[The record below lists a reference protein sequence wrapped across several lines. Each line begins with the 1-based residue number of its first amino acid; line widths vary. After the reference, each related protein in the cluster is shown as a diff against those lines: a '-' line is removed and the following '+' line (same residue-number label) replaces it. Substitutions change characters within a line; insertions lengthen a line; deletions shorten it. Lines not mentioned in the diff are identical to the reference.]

1 MAVSLSEG
9 FGEFRSS
16 LEITDLQLAVVST
29 RQQRVREALE
39 TKLDVRDSFL
49 TGSYAR
55 STMIAPLAQADIDVF
70 VVLSADYFK
79 GHSPSSL
86 LELVREGLRSTY
98 PKTPR
103 ISKNGQAVTIRF
115 TDFLVDAVPAFFR
128 KGGGYLIPDTETGR
142 WIATNPKRHVELWSE
157 ANEFHQGDFVPLV
170 KMLKAW
176 NRAHSERFRSFHL
189 ETLVRSIFAET
200 VIDDFPSA
208 LRYFF
213 DQAQGKVDY
222 QLAEPAGYGGDVGAY
237 MTGDLLKAAK
247 DGLLRAEGW
256 ALKAEAAVADEA
268 IDLAFSQYRLIFGDY
283 FPAYG

>member
-9 FGEFRSS
+9 FDEFRSN
-16 LEITDLQLAVVST
+16 LEITDLQSSAVST

-39 TKLDVRDSFL
+39 AKLDVRDSFL

-86 LELVREGLRSTY
+86 LELVREELRGTY

-115 TDFLVDAVPAFFR
+115 TDFLVDVVPAFFR
-128 KGGGYLIPDTETGR
+128 KGGGYLIPNTETGR

-189 ETLVRSIFAET
+189 ETLARSVFAEVT
-200 VIDDFPSA
+200 IDDFPSA

-213 DQAQGKVDY
+213 DQAHGAVDY

-247 DGLLRAEGW
+247 ESLLRAEGW
-256 ALKAEAAVADEA
+256 ALKAEAAIADDG
-268 IDLAFSQYRLIFGDY
+268 IDLAFDQYRLLFGDY

>member
-1 MAVSLSEG
+1 MACSLSEG
-9 FGEFRSS
+9 FDEFRSN
-16 LEITDLQLAVVST
+16 LEITDLQSSAVST

-39 TKLDVRDSFL
+39 AKLDVRDSFL

-55 STMIAPLAQADIDVF
+55 STMIVPLAQADIDVF

-86 LELVREGLRSTY
+86 LELVREELRGTY

-115 TDFLVDAVPAFFR
+115 TDFLVDVVPAFFR
-128 KGGGYLIPDTETGR
+128 KGGGYLIPNTETGR

-176 NRAHSERFRSFHL
+176 NRAHSERYRSFHL
-189 ETLVRSIFAET
+189 ETLARSVFAEAT
-200 VIDDFPSA
+200 IDDFPSA

-213 DQAQGKVDY
+213 DQAHGAVDY

-247 DGLLRAEGW
+247 ESLLRAEGW
-256 ALKAEAAVADEA
+256 ALKAEAAIADDG
-268 IDLAFSQYRLIFGDY
+268 IDLAFDQYRLLFGDY

>member
-1 MAVSLSEG
+1 MATSITEG
-9 FGEFRSS
+9 FDDFRSN
-16 LEITDLQLAVVST
+16 LEITDLQSTVVST

-39 TKLDVRDSFL
+39 AKLDVRDSFL

-55 STMIAPLAQADIDVF
+55 STMIAPLARADLDVC
-70 VVLSADYFK
+70 VVLSADYFMA
-79 GHSPSSL
+79 HTPSSL
-86 LELVREGLRSTY
+86 LELVRENLRETY

-103 ISKNGQAVTIRF
+103 ISNNGQAVTIRF
-115 TDFLVDAVPAFFR
+115 TDFLMDVVPAFYR
-128 KGGGYLIPDTETGR
+128 KGGGYLIPNTGAGR
-142 WIATNPKRHVELWSE
+142 WISTDPKRHVELWSE
-157 ANEFHQGDFVPLV
+157 SNEFHQGGFVPLV

-189 ETLVRSIFAET
+189 ETLVRGVFAET

-213 DQAQGKVDY
+213 DQAHGKVDY

-237 MTGDLLKAAK
+237 MIGDLLKATK
-247 DGLLRAEGW
+247 DSLLRAEGW
-256 ALKAEAAVADEA
+256 AINAEAAVADDA
-268 IDLAFSQYRLIFGDY
+268 IDLAFEQYRMIFGDY